1 MNRSV
6 TIGLAMLTGAALG
19 AAAVQGLHAQ
29 AKPPIYVV
37 GEIDVLNQEAYLR
50 DFAPKG
56 RAVIEAAGGK
66 FLARGGKTTTFEG
79 EPPKPRIT
87 LQQWPSIEQYQA
99 YRNSAAFKELL
110 PLREKMG
117 KFRIFAV
124 EGLQ

>member
-1 MNRSV
+1 LNQDAYLSEY
-6 TIGLAMLTGAALG
+6 APKAK
-19 AAAVQGLHAQ
+19 AAV
-29 AKPPIYVV
+29 
-37 GEIDVLNQEAYLR
+37 
-50 DFAPKG
+50 
-56 RAVIEAAGGK
+56 EAAGGK
-66 FLARGGKTTTFEG
+66 YLARGGKTTTIDG

-87 LQQWPSIEQYQA
+87 VQQWASIEQYQA